1 LGHNP
6 TGNKKTDHFGYDL
19 PSPKTALNTFLRMAP
34 DRGARLNEFD
44 KIYKKD
50 IEGDGELVN
59 PPNQFPTISGI
70 DMYSFK
76 DNKGMTLK
84 YRFNQELKKLKIDEQ
99 VLEKI
104 KNKQWEKKYKLGSSK
119 RTDTSD
125 LTSVSNL
132 GLQDLNK
139 ILNRGY
145 KKAESNIL
153 RNIGNSEGTV
163 WLDEFVSNEEENKEG
178 TLDYNKYGP
187 YKTLR
192 QKMDEAK
199 GKSIHT
205 GEPISFDKILKDRD
219 LDELLEAN
227 PQMQISD

>member
-1 LGHNP
+1 
-6 TGNKKTDHFGYDL
+6 
-19 PSPKTALNTFLRMAP
+19 MAP

-44 KIYKKD
+44 KIYKED

-76 DNKGMTLK
+76 DNNGMTLR

-99 VLEKI
+99 VLERINNIEWK
-104 KNKQWEKKYKLGSSK
+104 KKYKKGSER
-119 RTDTSD
+119 RTKTAD
-125 LTSVSNL
+125 LTSVSNP

-139 ILNRGY
+139 MLNRGY
-145 KKAESNIL
+145 KKAASNIL
-153 RNIGNSEGTV
+153 RNIGNSDGTV
-163 WLDEFVSNEEENKEG
+163 WLDEFISDEEENKEG

-205 GEPISFDKILKDRD
+205 GEPISFDEILKNRD
-219 LDELLEAN
+219 LDELIEVN
-227 PQMQISD
+227 PQIRISD